1 MADFKAGQSEKQDQ
15 GTGFSLDRER
25 ARITIMKYLLA
36 VLFSVLINSLFTGI
50 IQRRG
55 ASCRAFLMHRRGC
68 NIPSFKDVYA

>member
-36 VLFSVLINSLFTGI
+36 VLFSVLILILIISLITN
-50 IQRRG
+50 Q
-55 ASCRAFLMHRRGC
+55 
-68 NIPSFKDVYA
+68 